1 MVEEISNRDRL
12 NWRLPLYSGVVATV
26 VLLLLFLRSADASWL
41 HILVIGPIFCLSC
54 LTVLLVAAIQKRP
67 LRCLSVLL
75 AMIAFLIVSWAL
87 FVNENALRPA
97 LRWMLSS
104 SRYKSALLAQP
115 PSADGELKHLEWDS
129 WGWGPIGP
137 TVVYLV
143 FDPSDSLSTA
153 AKSGRAGQF
162 GGLPCEVSRVQR
174 LETHWYAVTFYTEE
188 SWGQHNHLDCSG
200 LGA

>member
-1 MVEEISNRDRL
+1 MMEEVSNRDRL
-12 NWRLPLYSGVVATV
+12 NWRLPLYSGVGATV

-54 LTVLLVAAIQKRP
+54 LTLLLVAAIQKRP
-67 LRCLSVLL
+67 LRCLSILL
-75 AMIAFLIVSWAL
+75 AIIAFLVVSWAL

-104 SRYKSALLAQP
+104 SRYQSALLAQP
-115 PSADGELKHLEWDS
+115 ASANGELKHLEWDS

-137 TVVYLV
+137 TFVYLV

-174 LETHWYAVTFYTEE
+174 LESHWYAVTFYTEE
-188 SWGQHNHLDCSG
+188 SWGEHNHLNCNGSG
-200 LGA
+200 A